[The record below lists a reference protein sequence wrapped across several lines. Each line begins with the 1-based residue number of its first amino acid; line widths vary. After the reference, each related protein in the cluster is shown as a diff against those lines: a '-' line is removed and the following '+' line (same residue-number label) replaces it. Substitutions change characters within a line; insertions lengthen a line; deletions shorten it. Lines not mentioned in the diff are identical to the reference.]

1 MGKAHA
7 EKLIDKYDTIGSS
20 YLLPIQSRRPKTDE
34 RKQYKNAAQLVNSK
48 LKKLGKQIGLPIPLT
63 SYVARHAWLLSPEAK
78 TFRWLPSAKLW
89 DMIQKALHGFI
100 LHR

>member
-1 MGKAHA
+1 MQ
-7 EKLIDKYDTIGSS
+7 EIIDKYDTIGSS
-20 YLLPIQSRRPKTDE
+20 YLLPIILDAKTDE

>member
-1 MGKAHA
+1 M
-7 EKLIDKYDTIGSS
+7 KL
-20 YLLPIQSRRPKTDE
+20 
-34 RKQYKNAAQLVNSK
+34 KQYKKCSPAGEFK

-63 SYVARHAWLLSPEAK
+63 SYVARHASASIARSKNIPLATISEA
-78 TFRWLPSAKLW
+78 W